1 MYLSEEQQ
9 GAINLILDGH
19 NVFLTGQAGTGK
31 SVVIHEVKR
40 LFHGNVALLAP
51 TGIAAANIGG
61 QTIHA
66 FFKMDIGFN
75 TKHTNMDAINEIDLI
90 IIDEVSMI
98 TPDLFGCMNEY
109 LQQYYQARNPYYD
122 PLKCLPAFG
131 GKQFLLVG
139 DFYQLPPVKNDE
151 TPVIASDL
159 ICNTQDWLDLNLI
172 QVSLTRV
179 YRQQNDPLFM
189 ELLGR
194 ARIGK
199 VTENDLRLL
208 NSLRQKVPSPDA
220 VRIVYTN
227 ERLKFVNEENLKNVK
242 PTDVVTFSANYL
254 QYPMRRSEIEQ
265 QIRNYPYDAELKVF
279 VGAKVVMLRNKAPE
293 YSNGSVGYVDEIF
306 ADPMLSDDQPASI
319 VVNINGKKYRIGR
332 VEFITI
338 DSNGK
343 ELSWAQFPIRLAYAI
358 TVHKAQGQTFDAIVI
373 DRKHRSKN
381 SAWYKFSRM

>member
-1 MYLSEEQQ
+1 
-9 GAINLILDGH
+9 
-19 NVFLTGQAGTGK
+19 
-31 SVVIHEVKR
+31 
-40 LFHGNVALLAP
+40 
-51 TGIAAANIGG
+51 
-61 QTIHA
+61 
-66 FFKMDIGFN
+66 MDIGFN

-98 TPDLFGCMNEY
+98 TLDLFGCMNEY

-139 DFYQLPPVKNDE
+139 DFFQLPPVKYDE
-151 TPVIASDL
+151 TPIIASDL

-179 YRQQNDPLFM
+179 YRQQHDPLFM
-189 ELLGR
+189 ELLAR

-199 VTENDLRLL
+199 VTDHDLRLL
-208 NSLRQKVPSPDA
+208 NSLRHKVPFPDA

-254 QYPMRRSEIEQ
+254 QYPMRRSEIEK

-306 ADPMLSDDQPASI
+306 ADPILSDDQPASI

-332 VEFITI
+332 VEFTTTDI
-338 DSNGK
+338 NGK
-343 ELSWAQFPIRLAYAI
+343 DLSWAQFPIRLAYAI

-381 SAWYKFSRM
+381 SAWYKFSRKNHGQLYTALSRARTLEGVFVEDEVESGNFYCMNAGVEREI